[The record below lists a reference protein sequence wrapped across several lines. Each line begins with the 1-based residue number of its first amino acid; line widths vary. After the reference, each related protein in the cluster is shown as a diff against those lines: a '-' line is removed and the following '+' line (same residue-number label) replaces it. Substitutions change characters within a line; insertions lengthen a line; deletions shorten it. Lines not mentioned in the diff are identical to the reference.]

1 MSNLINLLNL
11 DPQELV
17 SFFATLG
24 EKPFRATQVLK
35 WIYQQGVTDF
45 DAMTNLSKALRQQ
58 LKTIAC
64 VSLPHIALTQ
74 SSQDGTRK
82 WLLQL
87 DAENYIEMVLIP
99 EEERHTLCIS
109 SQVGCALDCRFCCT
123 AQQGFNR
130 NLQVSEIIAQLW
142 LAESAL
148 KAERDEAS
156 TGNDEELQPTMTP
169 SGHLITNV
177 VIMGMG
183 EPLVNLDN
191 VIKALYLMKD
201 DNSYGLS
208 WRRLTLST
216 VGIVPGLL
224 RLKEECPVNLAISLH
239 APTDTLR
246 SELIPIN
253 QKYPLSELLAA
264 CRAYIAGDARRKIT
278 FEYVMLRGINDS
290 PTQARELVKL
300 LRGLPVKM
308 NLIPFNSFSQSSYQC
323 SSLEV
328 IDQFR
333 NILLQAGI
341 MTMTRKT
348 RGDDIN
354 AACGQLAGKVLNR
367 KSLKPVFTHQDR

>member
-1 MSNLINLLNL
+1 MSNPINLLNL
-11 DPQELV
+11 SPQELV
-17 SFFATLG
+17 AFFATLG

-45 DAMTNLSKALRQQ
+45 EAMTNLSKSLRQQ
-58 LKTIAC
+58 LATVAC
-64 VSLPHIALTQ
+64 ISLPRVAVTQ
-74 SSQDGTRK
+74 TSQDGTRK

-87 DAENYIEMVLIP
+87 DAENDIEMVLIP
-99 EEERHTLCIS
+99 EEDRHTLCIS
-109 SQVGCALDCRFCCT
+109 SQVGCALDCRFCLT

-142 LAESAL
+142 LAESVL
-148 KAERDEAS
+148 KAESEPA
-156 TGNDEELQPTMTP
+156 L
-169 SGHLITNV
+169 GHRVTNV

-183 EPLVNLDN
+183 EPLINLDN

-224 RLKEECPVNLAISLH
+224 RLKDHCPVNLAISLH
-239 APTDTLR
+239 APNDALR
-246 SELIPIN
+246 NELVPIN
-253 QKYPLSELLAA
+253 RKYPLAALLAA
-264 CRAYIAGDARRKIT
+264 CRDYIAADTRRTIT

-290 PTQARELVKL
+290 PTHARELVKL

-308 NLIPFNSFSQSSYQC
+308 NLIPFNPFTQSPYQC
-323 SSLEV
+323 SLLET

-333 NILLQAGI
+333 HILLNAGI
-341 MTMTRKT
+341 MTITRKT
-348 RGDDIN
+348 RGGDIS

-367 KSLKPVFTHQDR
+367 KLQNSLFIHQEY